1 MEHDFEQCAHIFQK
15 ISQSHSQNHMGQ
27 NNLTKTHTTYLRGH
41 WKKDVVNEPRQ
52 RQMSLDLNN
61 ICLKME
67 IINKRGEIN
76 FNKWMEKAKDFKDF
90 IKWGYKC
97 VRN

>member
-1 MEHDFEQCAHIFQK
+1 
-15 ISQSHSQNHMGQ
+15 MGQ